1 VPSLGAEETAA
12 AADEA
17 FRRHTSPGLRRGGG
31 ASAGGGVAVVW
42 FRSDLRVLDNEALL
56 RAWAA
61 SEAVLPVYCVDP
73 RVFGGATHRF
83 GFPKTG
89 GETSLPVSFGG
100 WTLARNSP
108 ISCPPGILILS
119 SLNRNLGVVCSVL
132 KNGV

>member
-17 FRRHTSPGLRRGGG
+17 FRRHTSPGMRRGGG
-31 ASAGGGVAVVW
+31 SSAGGVAVVW

-89 GETSLPVSFGG
+89 GEISLSSAFRGRR
-100 WTLARNSP
+100 LARSTP
-108 ISCPPGILILS
+108 ISCP
-119 SLNRNLGVVCSVL
+119 
-132 KNGV
+132 